1 MCGIVGIIGT
11 EQVFTKIYRAAGKL
25 QHRGTDGIGVVFSD
39 GARFIEPAPHRVL
52 GEAPQSQNSWPG
64 ERPEHAR
71 LGLLHIRYGTSGKR
85 KNFANIQPFMVA
97 SPRYGTFCLAHNG
110 DTQEVDPLR
119 ERLEKERSAAFTST
133 SDSEVLMHLIA
144 AGDEESLAGAIS
156 PALHNVKSAYT
167 LVLATPDS
175 LIAARDIYDY
185 RPLSIGRFQD
195 GGYIVASE
203 TCAFEVIGA
212 EHVRTVLPGETVSID
227 KDGIHVVHRA
237 APAQPLARCIFE
249 LVYFSDPASETFGV
263 EASMFRH
270 LMGRQLAREYVAAR
284 GALSKDDII
293 IPIPNS
299 AYHYAEGFSHESWH
313 PLTFPVS
320 RINRSARSFI
330 GSDDADRILRVL
342 LKSNIGQWSVRGKR
356 CFLIDDSLVR
366 GNTMRA
372 MVGLFRKHGAA
383 SISVLIGS
391 PPILFPCRYGID
403 FKKPE
408 ELIARKHGCD
418 IDAIRKEIGADDLLY
433 LSRDGFYKVVREVAG
448 DTEDFCFACFNGE
461 YAL

>member
-1 MCGIVGIIGT
+1 
-11 EQVFTKIYRAAGKL
+11 
-25 QHRGTDGIGVVFSD
+25 
-39 GARFIEPAPHRVL
+39 
-52 GEAPQSQNSWPG
+52 
-64 ERPEHAR
+64 
-71 LGLLHIRYGTSGKR
+71 
-85 KNFANIQPFMVA
+85 MVD
-97 SPRYGTFCLAHNG
+97 SPRYGRFCLAHNG

-119 ERLEKERSAAFTST
+119 ERLEKEYGVALKST
-133 SDSEVLMHLIA
+133 SDSEVLAHLIA
-144 AGDEESLAGAIS
+144 RSDEQTLVGAVTH
-156 PALHNVKSAYT
+156 ALVSVKSAYA
-167 LVLATPDS
+167 LVLATPDA
-175 LIAARDIYDY
+175 LIAARSSHGY
-185 RPLSIGRFQD
+185 RPLSIGAFKD
-195 GGYIVASE
+195 GGFVVASE

-212 EHVRTVLPGETVSID
+212 EHVRAVLPGETVSID
-227 KDGIHVVHRA
+227 KNGIRVVHLA
-237 APAQPLARCIFE
+237 APARPLARCIFE

-270 LMGRQLAREYVAAR
+270 MMGRQLAREYAASR
-284 GALSKDDII
+284 GALKKDDVI

-299 AYHYAEGFSHESWH
+299 AYHYAEGFSHEMWH

-320 RINRSARSFI
+320 RINRPARSFI
-330 GSDDADRILRVL
+330 GADNADRILRVL

-403 FKKPE
+403 FKTPQ
-408 ELIARKHGCD
+408 ELVARKHECD
-418 IDAIRKEIGADDLLY
+418 IDTIRKEIGADDLLY
-433 LSRDGFYKVVREVAG
+433 LSREGFYKVVREVAG
-448 DTEDFCFACFNGE
+448 DTKDFCFACFNGE